1 MTGANLTYTLGS
13 GQLYLKIQHM
23 TTHELTATVHSG
35 SLPINKNIAQR
46 R

>member
-1 MTGANLTYTLGS
+1 MTGANLTYTLES
-13 GQLYLKIQHM
+13 GKLYLKIEHV
-23 TTHELTATVHSG
+23 TTHELTATVLSG